1 MNSIARIFLLLLF
14 LMLLLSGC
22 KKTEVIEIRENLIVS
37 GNTPPDYSGVTTL
50 QVQSFVNRLYVD
62 VKGEQPT
69 FDELTQKVQFLKDN
83 DLSMQAREALINELF
98 DTDEY
103 FINLYNYTSIQLLN
117 GISKVDLEEQV
128 MFYTFLVEQALI
140 SGETLLAQYFEYE
153 ALKMQNVVDAST
165 ALQNGE
171 ITINEFYKRFC
182 FNLVYDEINM
192 GSENLVISCFENL
205 FNRYPTI
212 EELAS
217 GVTMVD
223 SGPAILLLQSGDSK
237 EDFLNIVVN
246 DPEFYV
252 GRVIEQFQ
260 SLVLRNPTQ
269 IEQQSAAEIM
279 INSNSLQ
286 ALQLSIL
293 KTDEYAGF

>member
-1 MNSIARIFLLLLF
+1 MNFTARLFLIPLFLLLLF
-14 LMLLLSGC
+14 SSC
-22 KKTEVIEIRENLIVS
+22 KKTEIIEIRENLIVS

-50 QVQSFVNRLYVD
+50 QVQSYVNRLYVD

-69 FDELTQKVQFLKDN
+69 FDELSEKVQYLKDN
-83 DLSMQAREALINELF
+83 DLNMQAREILINQLF
-98 DTDEY
+98 DSDEY
-103 FINLYNYTSIQLLN
+103 YINLFNYTSIQLLN

-128 MFYTFLVEQALI
+128 LLYYFLVEQALI

-153 ALKMQNVVDAST
+153 AIKMQNVVDASI
-165 ALQNGE
+165 ALQDGG
-171 ITINEFYKRFC
+171 ITINEFYMRFC

-212 EELAS
+212 EELAN
-217 GVTMVD
+217 GALMVD
-223 SGPAILLLQSGDSK
+223 SGPAIVLLQSGDSK

-252 GRVIEQFQ
+252 GRAIEQFQ
-260 SLVLRNPTQ
+260 SLLLRNPTQ
-269 IEQQSAAEIM
+269 VEQQTAAQLM
-279 INSNSLQ
+279 IDSNSLQ
-286 ALQLSIL
+286 SLQLSIL